1 MGHTFQISTCE
12 EKKKQSFKPCSIFLW
27 FINTHHFVK
36 WQQVGGVD
44 GLKQQETDEQ
54 EVPLGGTDSENMFSF
69 RSSASPISSLSGCH
83 NPPPT
88 HTHTHAITC
97 WMNFLTF
104 ADMFTVICNMKRSAK
119 GADPLL
125 KRTSSLSR
133 ITKVSKRRGAGS
145 RCVRQTCIDLN
156 RPFLPSVF
164 ACSERVHQGRP
175 TTVNP
180 SLCLRHH

>member
-1 MGHTFQISTCE
+1 MNRKFHLEEPTLKTCFHFE
-12 EKKKQSFKPCSIFLW
+12 APRLQS
-27 FINTHHFVK
+27 HHY
-36 WQQVGGVD
+36 QDAIILPQ
-44 GLKQQETDEQ
+44 
-54 EVPLGGTDSENMFSF
+54 
-69 RSSASPISSLSGCH
+69 
-83 NPPPT
+83 